1 MIKETRI
8 YNGENT
14 VSSIS
19 GTEKLDSYMLKNEI
33 RTLNKK
39 RQSMDW
45 EKVFAND
52 AIEEELIPQ
61 LCKWLMKQN
70 IFIKKIQ

>member
-19 GTEKLDSYMLKNEI
+19 GTEKLDSYMVKNEI

-61 LCKWLMKQN
+61 LCKGLMKQN
-70 IFIKKIQ
+70 IFI

>member
-19 GTEKLDSYMLKNEI
+19 GTEKLDCYILKYEI

-39 RQSMDW
+39 RQYMDW

-70 IFIKKIQ
+70 IFIKNIQ